1 MCVRRPED
9 LGFRS
14 VVTTEEKVA
23 FFSSE
28 QISADTTYTK
38 AAKKGHRHRQSSL
51 FCPII
56 ANVSISDRYLRL
68 SQYIDTIVI
77 G

>member
-23 FFSSE
+23 FFLQSK
-28 QISADTTYTK
+28 SADTTDTK
-38 AAKKGHRHRQSSL
+38 VAKKEKRRKKGS
-51 FCPII
+51 
-56 ANVSISDRYLRL
+56 AENVTADP
-68 SQYIDTIVI
+68 
-77 G
+77 

>member
-38 AAKKGHRHRQSSL
+38 AAKKDHRQSSL

-56 ANVSISDRYLRL
+56 ADVSISASYLRL

-77 G
+77 A